1 MRYNKTVIKSDYF
14 GRKLMMS
21 KLDFKSSDFY
31 KDGMFDEAKA
41 KEAIVELCR
50 HHGCPIFP
58 KMPDGIWV
66 SDYGLGDFLKVG
78 LSALGFVNHTGADG
92 MYMMQDLYLLPGQML
107 PEHWHEDYEKRML
120 PIKNEGWLI
129 RYGKSYVVGEGEDNL
144 EESIKI
150 PNIHHNGTVT
160 VKHGVWATPGMFI
173 PLARLTTR
181 HWQIA
186 GPEGAIMTEVANAHD
201 NAAVRHTDSRAN
213 ESFLAG
219 I

>member
-1 MRYNKTVIKSDYF
+1 
-14 GRKLMMS
+14 MS

-31 KDGMFDEAKA
+31 KDGKFDEAKA

-50 HHGCPIFP
+50 YHACPIFP
-58 KMPDGIWV
+58 QMPDGIWV

-78 LSALGFVNHTGADG
+78 LAALGFVNHTGSDE

-107 PEHWHEDYEKRML
+107 PEHWHEDYDKRIL
-120 PIKNEGWLI
+120 PLKNEGWLI
-129 RYGKSYVVGEGEDNL
+129 RYGKSYVVGEGEDNM

-173 PLARLTTR
+173 PLARLATR

-186 GPEGAIMTEVANAHD
+186 GSEGAIMTEVANAHD
-201 NAAVRHTDSRAN
+201 NAAVRHTDRKAN
-213 ESFLAG
+213 ENFLAG